1 MKAYFVRKSADCEV
15 VGLFVAPSLVLLAAL
30 VDECC
35 DPAICDY
42 AAAPM
47 GGLMVPGPSQT
58 QWPLDEGSS
67 ETGFESVTLS
77 QQWDDELR
85 DGGELEWKPL
95 KSAALR
101 MIREWSGTSAPTAGG
116 SPKHAAP
123 LDEAVGSS
131 SQTET

>member
-1 MKAYFVRKSADCEV
+1 MKAYFVRKSADREV

-42 AAAPM
+42 ALAPM
-47 GGLMVPGPSQT
+47 GGVLVPGPTRT
-58 QWPLDEGSS
+58 QWPLNEDGSES
-67 ETGFESVTLS
+67 GFESVSLS

-85 DGGELEWKPL
+85 EGGELEWKPL
-95 KSAALR
+95 KAAALR

-116 SPKHAAP
+116 SPKRAAP
-123 LDEAVGSS
+123 LDEAAGSS
-131 SQTET
+131 SRSET